1 LRARQIRAISRRD
14 SPGRVILVVMGWL
27 EDLQARGQQ
36 QVAGMMAQVY
46 DSLPPGAPRAFVDQV
61 PLQGRPEEVM
71 IAWYVGVIG
80 LRPEDVY
87 GILPVQS
94 NDITIAI
101 KVVYL
106 DKPEYAA
113 ARARLAGPR

>member
-1 LRARQIRAISRRD
+1 
-14 SPGRVILVVMGWL
+14 MGWL

-36 QVAGMMAQVY
+36 QLAGMMAQVY
-46 DSLPPGAPRAFVDQV
+46 DSLPPGAPRAFVDHVQ
-61 PLQGRPEEVM
+61 LQGRPAEVM

-87 GILPVQS
+87 GILPTQS

-101 KVVYL
+101 KIVYL

-113 ARARLAGPR
+113 ARARLAGGH